1 MSLFGALKSGVSGLN
16 AQSSAMSIISD
27 NIANVN
33 TIGYKAN
40 SASFS
45 TLVTKQTS
53 STRYTSG
60 GVQCRTRAGVDVQ
73 GLLSSTSYST
83 DLGISGNGFFVTT
96 QTAQPSKDDLWSYTR
111 VGTFTVDENGYLR
124 NDNGYYLQAWP
135 LKAFDGEEN
144 ASLVQVGDNMFMK
157 AYTDASGSTVY
168 INDNIIDSDNMQP
181 INLNTIGGTA
191 QETQNISFGANLP
204 ADDPVFDPANPEAG
218 GRHSSSVLIYDSLG
232 NSHNAKLTFTKTENG
247 TWSLDIGMPSGAA
260 TLITYSSSETTNDA
274 TQDVYSARAQ
284 MEFTS
289 IPTNH
294 STISMETNG
303 KNYVFEFT
311 TDGTTT
317 YSPKA
322 NEVVVPVDLSS
333 GIVTVGDA
341 VDKFNEVIQ
350 ATLPSAGRFSVGADG
365 TTLEVQQSNSGSAIK
380 FKVSTTACLQSA
392 TNPDPVTGISTG
404 EFELPE
410 IDWDVK
416 NTARIDFSSDN
427 LDDYLGKSITIGTNT
442 YVFSDTEAATSNGVV
457 TINISDLINRGTG
470 KIDTV
475 KLVSLLKQTINDNEP
490 DYDRYVA
497 SGSTLEI
504 NPTSTGANILVS
516 SGNSASVTF
525 QSTNIAAYVGQTVTI
540 GDIAGGTFKTYKFTD
555 NTGISSGTILDDG
568 SIAVNISDLYEKD
581 RTSAAPIG
589 VMNALYNT
597 MQDYYKNA
605 VGVEDLSNYFQV
617 NGATMVSSSKY
628 LEATTSQAELNK
640 DTLTFKSTDINDY
653 NGKSVKIDGTTYTFS
668 RGVSNSTTLDLDK
681 LINTQTLTF
690 TNIPSENDTVTINGT
705 TYTFV
710 NGPAG
715 TNQISIDDPALGS
728 AEDAMK
734 ALAAVAGVEG
744 SRTGATL
751 TLSGNVISENSANA
765 NITETVDPTTIM
777 TALAKLAGVAE
788 HQTGASLVL
797 TAYGTNAITD
807 NTVVNADLTTD
818 TTNEDRMTFGTTQGI
833 GEALDI
839 VGKNNGKQ
847 FNQPDTTG
855 MLVLTNTFSFNNVE
869 NAQSG
874 SIIPAVSFNADGTPK
889 EINTDKIAIEW
900 GNGASDMTGNYYESS
915 QINLYIG
922 DANTANGLTQLAGK
936 FTTNYVTQDG
946 AKYGSY
952 TGVSISE
959 DGIVTAIFD
968 NGETRAIAQ
977 IPIATFVDANA
988 LEALTGNAY
997 IETTSS
1003 GNATLRTAGEGG
1015 AGVISS
1021 NSLEESTVDIAE
1033 EFTDMITTQRAY
1045 SAASKIITT
1054 ADSMLEELLTIKR

>member
-1 MSLFGALKSGVSGLN
+1 M
-16 AQSSAMSIISD
+16 
-27 NIANVN
+27 
-33 TIGYKAN
+33 
-40 SASFS
+40 
-45 TLVTKQTS
+45 
-53 STRYTSG
+53 
-60 GVQCRTRAGVDVQ
+60 
-73 GLLSSTSYST
+73 
-83 DLGISGNGFFVTT
+83 
-96 QTAQPSKDDLWSYTR
+96 
-111 VGTFTVDENGYLR
+111 
-124 NDNGYYLQAWP
+124 
-135 LKAFDGEEN
+135 
-144 ASLVQVGDNMFMK
+144 
-157 AYTDASGSTVY
+157 
-168 INDNIIDSDNMQP
+168 
-181 INLNTIGGTA
+181 
-191 QETQNISFGANLP
+191 
-204 ADDPVFDPANPEAG
+204 
-218 GRHSSSVLIYDSLG
+218 
-232 NSHNAKLTFTKTENG
+232 
-247 TWSLDIGMPSGAA
+247 
-260 TLITYSSSETTNDA
+260 
-274 TQDVYSARAQ
+274 
-284 MEFTS
+284 
-289 IPTNH
+289 
-294 STISMETNG
+294 
-303 KNYVFEFT
+303 
-311 TDGTTT
+311 
-317 YSPKA
+317 
-322 NEVVVPVDLSS
+322 
-333 GIVTVGDA
+333 
-341 VDKFNEVIQ
+341 
-350 ATLPSAGRFSVGADG
+350 
-365 TTLEVQQSNSGSAIK
+365 
-380 FKVSTTACLQSA
+380 
-392 TNPDPVTGISTG
+392 
-404 EFELPE
+404 
-410 IDWDVK
+410 
-416 NTARIDFSSDN
+416 
-427 LDDYLGKSITIGTNT
+427 
-442 YVFSDTEAATSNGVV
+442 
-457 TINISDLINRGTG
+457 
-470 KIDTV
+470 
-475 KLVSLLKQTINDNEP
+475 KQTINDNEP

-889 EINTDKIAIEW
+889 EINTSKSRL
-900 GNGASDMTGNYYESS
+900 NGA
-915 QINLYIG
+915 
-922 DANTANGLTQLAGK
+922 TAP
-936 FTTNYVTQDG
+936 
-946 AKYGSY
+946 
-952 TGVSISE
+952 
-959 DGIVTAIFD
+959 AI
-968 NGETRAIAQ
+968 
-977 IPIATFVDANA
+977 
-988 LEALTGNAY
+988 
-997 IETTSS
+997 
-1003 GNATLRTAGEGG
+1003 
-1015 AGVISS
+1015 
-1021 NSLEESTVDIAE
+1021 
-1033 EFTDMITTQRAY
+1033 
-1045 SAASKIITT
+1045 
-1054 ADSMLEELLTIKR
+1054 

>member
-322 NEVVVPVDLSS
+322 NEVVVPVDLTS

-365 TTLEVQQSNSGSAIK
+365 TTLEIQQSNSGSAIK

-416 NTARIDFSSDN
+416 NTARIDFTSDN

-442 YVFSDTEAATSNGVV
+442 YVFSDTDAATSNGVV
-457 TINISDLINRGTG
+457 TVNISNLINRGTG
-470 KIDTV
+470 KINTV

-504 NPTSTGANILVS
+504 NPSSTGANILVS

-540 GDIAGGTFKTYKFTD
+540 GDIAGGTSKTYKFTD

-889 EINTDKIAIEW
+889 EINTSKIAIEW
-900 GNGASDMTGNYYESS
+900 GNGASDMTDNYYESS

-946 AKYGSY
+946 AKYGNY

>member
-322 NEVVVPVDLSS
+322 NEVVVPVDLTS

-416 NTARIDFSSDN
+416 NTARIDFASDN

-690 TNIPSENDTVTINGT
+690 TNIPAANDTVTINGT

-889 EINTDKIAIEW
+889 EINTSKIAIEW
-900 GNGASDMTGNYYESS
+900 GNGASDMTDNYYESS

-946 AKYGSY
+946 AKYGNY

>member
-1 MSLFGALKSGVSGLN
+1 MPH
-16 AQSSAMSIISD
+16 
-27 NIANVN
+27 
-33 TIGYKAN
+33 
-40 SASFS
+40 
-45 TLVTKQTS
+45 
-53 STRYTSG
+53 
-60 GVQCRTRAGVDVQ
+60 RAGVDVQ

-416 NTARIDFSSDN
+416 NTARIDFTSDN

-442 YVFSDTEAATSNGVV
+442 YVFSDTDAATSNGVV

-889 EINTDKIAIEW
+889 EINTSKIAIEW
-900 GNGASDMTGNYYESS
+900 GNGASDMTDNYYESS

>member
-96 QTAQPSKDDLWSYTR
+96 QTSQPSKDDLWSYTR
-111 VGTFTVDENGYLR
+111 VGTFSVDENGYLR

-135 LKAFDGEEN
+135 LMAFDGEEN

-168 INDNIIDSDNMQP
+168 INDNIIDSTNMQP

-204 ADDPVFDPANPEAG
+204 ADAPVFDPANPEAG
-218 GRHSSSVLIYDSLG
+218 GRYSSSVLVYDSLG
-232 NSHNAKLTFTKTENG
+232 NSHNATLTFTKTENG

-260 TLITYSSSETTNDA
+260 TLITYSSSEVTNDA

-289 IPTNH
+289 IPKNH

-341 VDKFNEVIQ
+341 VEKFNEVIQ
-350 ATLPSAGRFSVGADG
+350 ETLPSAGRFSVGSNG

-416 NTARIDFSSDN
+416 NTARIDFSSDK
-427 LDDYLGKSITIGTNT
+427 LDDYLGKSVTIGTNT
-442 YVFSDTEAATSNGVV
+442 YVFSDTDAATSNGVV
-457 TINISDLINRGTG
+457 TVNISDLINRGTG

-540 GDIAGGTFKTYKFTD
+540 GDIAGGTSKTYKFTD
-555 NTGISSGTILDDG
+555 NTGITSGTILDDG

-597 MQDYYKNA
+597 MQSYYQNA
-605 VGVEDLSNYFQV
+605 VGIEDLSNYIQV
-617 NGATMVSSSKY
+617 NGSTMVSTSGY
-628 LEATTSQAELNK
+628 LQATSSQAQLNK
-640 DTLTFKSTDINDY
+640 DTLTFTSTAVGDY
-653 NGKSVKIDGTTYTFS
+653 NGKAVTIDGTTYTFS
-668 RGVSNSTTLDLDK
+668 RGVSNSTTIDLDD

-690 TNIPSENDTVTINGT
+690 TNVPADGDTVTINGT
-705 TYTFV
+705 TYKFV
-710 NGPAG
+710 TGTAG
-715 TNQISIDDPALGS
+715 TNEISIDTPALAS

-734 ALAAVAGVEG
+734 ALAALAGVEG
-744 SRTGATL
+744 SRTGAAL

-765 NITETVDPTTIM
+765 TIAETVDPTTLM
-777 TALAKLAGVAE
+777 TALAKLAGVEE

-797 TAYGTNAITD
+797 TAFGTNAITN
-807 NTVVNADLTTD
+807 NTINNANLTTD
-818 TTNEDRMTFGTTQGI
+818 TTQEDRMTFGTTEGI
-833 GEALDI
+833 GSALDI
-839 VGKNNGKQ
+839 VGKDNGKQ
-847 FNQPDTTG
+847 LNQPDTDG
-855 MLVLTNTFSFNNVE
+855 LLVLTNTFSFNNVE
-869 NAQSG
+869 KAQSG

-946 AKYGSY
+946 AKYGTY

-1015 AGVISS
+1015 AGVVSS

>member
-322 NEVVVPVDLSS
+322 NEVVVPVDLTS

-365 TTLEVQQSNSGSAIK
+365 TTLEIQQSNSGSAIK

-416 NTARIDFSSDN
+416 NTARIDFASDN

>member
-350 ATLPSAGRFSVGADG
+350 ATLPSAGHFSVGADG

-889 EINTDKIAIEW
+889 EINTSKIAIEW
-900 GNGASDMTGNYYESS
+900 GNGASDMTDNYYESS

-946 AKYGSY
+946 AKYGNY

>member
-322 NEVVVPVDLSS
+322 NEVVVPVDLTS

-416 NTARIDFSSDN
+416 NTARIDFASDN
-427 LDDYLGKSITIGTNT
+427 LDDYLGKSVTIGTNT
-442 YVFSDTEAATSNGVV
+442 YVFSDTDAATSNGVV
-457 TINISDLINRGTG
+457 TVNISNLINRGTG
-470 KIDTV
+470 KINTV

-504 NPTSTGANILVS
+504 NPSSTGANILVS

-540 GDIAGGTFKTYKFTD
+540 GDIAGGTSKTYKFTD
-555 NTGISSGTILDDG
+555 NTGITSGTILDDG

-597 MQDYYKNA
+597 MQAYYKNA
-605 VGVEDLSNYFQV
+605 VGIEDLSNYIQV
-617 NGATMVSSSKY
+617 SGSTMVSTSGY
-628 LEATTSQAELNK
+628 LQATSPQAELNK
-640 DTLTFKSTDINDY
+640 DTLTFTSTDINDY
-653 NGKSVKIDGTTYTFS
+653 NGKTVTIDGTTYTFS
-668 RGVSNSTTLDLDK
+668 RGAANSTTIDLDK

-690 TNIPSENDTVTINGT
+690 ANVPADGDTVTINGT

-710 NGPAG
+710 TGTAG
-715 TNQISIDDPALGS
+715 TNEISIDTPALGT

-734 ALAAVAGVEG
+734 ALTALAGVDG

-751 TLSGNVISENSANA
+751 TLSGNVISENCANA
-765 NITETVDPTTIM
+765 TISETVDPTTLM
-777 TALAKLAGVAE
+777 TALAKLAGVE
-788 HQTGASLVL
+788 EYQTGSSLVL
-797 TAYGTNAITD
+797 TAYGTNAITNNTID
-807 NTVVNADLTTD
+807 NANLTTD
-818 TTNEDRMTFGTTQGI
+818 TTQEDRMTFGTTEGI
-833 GEALDI
+833 GNALDI
-839 VGKNNGKQ
+839 VGKDNGKQ
-847 FNQPDTTG
+847 FNQPDTDG
-855 MLVLTNTFSFNNVE
+855 LLVVTNTFSFNNVE
-869 NAQSG
+869 KAQSG

-922 DANTANGLTQLAGK
+922 DTNTANGLTQLAGK

-946 AKYGSY
+946 AKYGNY

>member
-322 NEVVVPVDLSS
+322 NEVVVPVDLTS

-365 TTLEVQQSNSGSAIK
+365 TTLEIQQSNSGSAIK

-416 NTARIDFSSDN
+416 NTARIDFTSDN

-442 YVFSDTEAATSNGVV
+442 YVFSDTDAATSNGVV
-457 TINISDLINRGTG
+457 TVNISNLINRGTG
-470 KIDTV
+470 KINTV

-504 NPTSTGANILVS
+504 NPSSTGANILVS

-540 GDIAGGTFKTYKFTD
+540 GDIAGGTSKTYKFTD
-555 NTGISSGTILDDG
+555 NAGITSGTILDDG

-597 MQDYYKNA
+597 MQAYYKNA
-605 VGVEDLSNYFQV
+605 VGIEDLSNYIQV
-617 NGATMVSSSKY
+617 SGSTMVSTSGY
-628 LEATTSQAELNK
+628 LQATSSQAELNK
-640 DTLTFKSTDINDY
+640 DTLTFTSTNINDY
-653 NGKSVKIDGTTYTFS
+653 NGKTVTIDGTMYTFS
-668 RGVSNSTTLDLDK
+668 RGVSNSTTIDLDK

-690 TNIPSENDTVTINGT
+690 TNVPADGDTVTINGT

-710 NGPAG
+710 TGTAG
-715 TNQISIDDPALGS
+715 TNEISIDTPALGT

-734 ALAAVAGVEG
+734 ALTALAGVDG
-744 SRTGATL
+744 SRTDATL

-765 NITETVDPTTIM
+765 TISETVDPTTLM
-777 TALAKLAGVAE
+777 TALAKLAGVEE

-797 TAYGTNAITD
+797 TAYGTHAIT
-807 NTVVNADLTTD
+807 NNNIGNANLTTD
-818 TTNEDRMTFGTTQGI
+818 TTQEDRMIFGTTEGI
-833 GEALDI
+833 GNALDI
-839 VGKNNGKQ
+839 VGKDNGKQ
-847 FNQPDTTG
+847 FNQPDTDG
-855 MLVLTNTFSFNNVE
+855 LLVVTNTFSFNNVE
-869 NAQSG
+869 KAQSG

>member
-690 TNIPSENDTVTINGT
+690 TNIPAANDTVTINGT

-889 EINTDKIAIEW
+889 EINTSKIAIEW
-900 GNGASDMTGNYYESS
+900 GNGASDMTDNYYESS

-946 AKYGSY
+946 AKYGNY

>member
-60 GVQCRTRAGVDVQ
+60 GVQCRTRAGIDVQ

-96 QTAQPSKDDLWSYTR
+96 QTSNPSKDDLWSYTR

-168 INDNIIDSDNMQP
+168 INDNIIDSTNMQP

-204 ADDPVFDPANPEAG
+204 ADAPVFDPSNPEAG
-218 GRHSSSVLIYDSLG
+218 GRYSSSVLIYDSLG

-260 TLITYSSSETTNDA
+260 TLITYSSSEVTNDA

-289 IPTNH
+289 IPKNH

-322 NEVVVPVDLSS
+322 NEIVVPVDLSS

-365 TTLEVQQSNSGSAIK
+365 TTLEVQQSNSGSSIK

-392 TNPDPVTGISTG
+392 TNPDPVTGIATG

-504 NPTSTGANILVS
+504 NPTSTGSNILVS

-690 TNIPSENDTVTINGT
+690 TNIPAANDTVTINGT

-847 FNQPDTTG
+847 LNQPDTSG

-889 EINTDKIAIEW
+889 EINTDKISIEW

-946 AKYGSY
+946 AKFGNY

>member
-322 NEVVVPVDLSS
+322 NEVVVPVDLTS

-416 NTARIDFSSDN
+416 NTARIDFASDN
-427 LDDYLGKSITIGTNT
+427 LDDYLGKSVTIGTNT
-442 YVFSDTEAATSNGVV
+442 YVFSDTDAATSNGVV
-457 TINISDLINRGTG
+457 TVNISNLINRGTG
-470 KIDTV
+470 KINTV

-504 NPTSTGANILVS
+504 NPSSTGANILVS

-540 GDIAGGTFKTYKFTD
+540 GDIAGGTSKTYKFTD
-555 NTGISSGTILDDG
+555 NAGITSGTILDDG

-597 MQDYYKNA
+597 MQAYYKNA
-605 VGVEDLSNYFQV
+605 VGIEDLSNYIQV
-617 NGATMVSSSKY
+617 SGSTMVSTSGY
-628 LEATTSQAELNK
+628 LQATSSQAELNK
-640 DTLTFKSTDINDY
+640 DTLTFTSTDINDY
-653 NGKSVKIDGTTYTFS
+653 NGKTVTIDGTTYTFS
-668 RGVSNSTTLDLDK
+668 RGAANSTTIDLDK

-690 TNIPSENDTVTINGT
+690 ANVPADGDTVTINGT

-710 NGPAG
+710 TGTAG
-715 TNQISIDDPALGS
+715 TNEISIDTPALGT

-734 ALAAVAGVEG
+734 ALTALAGVDG

-751 TLSGNVISENSANA
+751 TLSGNVISENCANA
-765 NITETVDPTTIM
+765 TISETVDPTTLM
-777 TALAKLAGVAE
+777 TALAKLAGVE
-788 HQTGASLVL
+788 EYQTGSSLVL
-797 TAYGTNAITD
+797 TAYGTNAITNNTID
-807 NTVVNADLTTD
+807 NANLTTD
-818 TTNEDRMTFGTTQGI
+818 TTQEDRMTFGTTEGI
-833 GEALDI
+833 GNALDI
-839 VGKNNGKQ
+839 VGKDNGKQ
-847 FNQPDTTG
+847 FNQPDTDG
-855 MLVLTNTFSFNNVE
+855 LLVVTNTFSFNNVE
-869 NAQSG
+869 KAQSG

-922 DANTANGLTQLAGK
+922 DTNTANGLTQLAGK

-946 AKYGSY
+946 AKYGNY

>member
-322 NEVVVPVDLSS
+322 NEVVVPVDLTS

-365 TTLEVQQSNSGSAIK
+365 TTLEIQQSNSGSAIK

-416 NTARIDFSSDN
+416 NTARIDFTSDN

-504 NPTSTGANILVS
+504 NPSSTGANILVS

-889 EINTDKIAIEW
+889 EINTSKIAIEW
-900 GNGASDMTGNYYESS
+900 GNGASDMTDNYYESS

-946 AKYGSY
+946 AKYGNY

>member
-322 NEVVVPVDLSS
+322 NEVVVPVDLTS

-365 TTLEVQQSNSGSAIK
+365 TTLEIQQSNSGSAIK

-416 NTARIDFSSDN
+416 NTARIDFTSDN

-442 YVFSDTEAATSNGVV
+442 YVFSDTDAATSNGVV
-457 TINISDLINRGTG
+457 TVNISNLINRGTG
-470 KIDTV
+470 KINTV

-504 NPTSTGANILVS
+504 NPSSTGANILVS

-540 GDIAGGTFKTYKFTD
+540 GDIAGGTSKTYKFTD
-555 NTGISSGTILDDG
+555 NAGITSGTILDDG

-597 MQDYYKNA
+597 MQAYYKNA
-605 VGVEDLSNYFQV
+605 VGIEDLSNYIQV
-617 NGATMVSSSKY
+617 SGSTMVSTSGY
-628 LEATTSQAELNK
+628 LQATSSQANK
-640 DTLTFKSTDINDY
+640 DTLTFTSTNINDY
-653 NGKSVKIDGTTYTFS
+653 NGKTVTIDGTMYTFS
-668 RGVSNSTTLDLDK
+668 RGVSNSTTIDLDK

-690 TNIPSENDTVTINGT
+690 TNVPADGDTVTINGT

-710 NGPAG
+710 TGTAG
-715 TNQISIDDPALGS
+715 TNEISIDTPALGT

-734 ALAAVAGVEG
+734 ALTALAGVDG
-744 SRTGATL
+744 SRTDATL

-765 NITETVDPTTIM
+765 TISETVDPTTLM
-777 TALAKLAGVAE
+777 TALAKLAGVEE

-797 TAYGTNAITD
+797 TAYGTHAITNNNID
-807 NTVVNADLTTD
+807 NANLSQD
-818 TTNEDRMTFGTTQGI
+818 TTQEDRMTFGTTEGI
-833 GEALDI
+833 GNALDI
-839 VGKNNGKQ
+839 VGKDNGKQ
-847 FNQPDTTG
+847 FNQPDTDG
-855 MLVLTNTFSFNNVE
+855 LLVVTNTFSFNNVE
-869 NAQSG
+869 KAQSG

-900 GNGASDMTGNYYESS
+900 GNGASDMTDNYYESS

-946 AKYGSY
+946 AKYGNY

>member
-204 ADDPVFDPANPEAG
+204 ADAPVFDPSNPEAG
-218 GRHSSSVLIYDSLG
+218 GRYSSSVLIYDSLG

-260 TLITYSSSETTNDA
+260 TLITYSSSEVTNDA

-284 MEFTS
+284 MEFTA
-289 IPTNH
+289 IPKNH

-416 NTARIDFSSDN
+416 NTARIDFASDN

-807 NTVVNADLTTD
+807 NTVNNADLTTD
-818 TTNEDRMTFGTTQGI
+818 TTHEDRMTFGTTQGI

-889 EINTDKIAIEW
+889 EINTSKIAIEW
-900 GNGASDMTGNYYESS
+900 GNGASDMTDNYYESS

-946 AKYGSY
+946 AKYGNY

>member
-60 GVQCRTRAGVDVQ
+60 GVQCRTRAGIDVQ

-96 QTAQPSKDDLWSYTR
+96 QTANPSKDDLWSYTR
-111 VGTFTVDENGYLR
+111 VGTFTVDQNGYLK

-135 LKAFDGEEN
+135 LMAFDGEEN

-168 INDNIIDSDNMQP
+168 INDNIIDSENMQP

-204 ADDPVFDPANPEAG
+204 ADAPVFDPANPEAG
-218 GRHSSSVLIYDSLG
+218 GRYSSSVLIYDSLG

-322 NEVVVPVDLSS
+322 NEVVVPVDLSA

-416 NTARIDFSSDN
+416 NTARIDFASDN

-442 YVFSDTEAATSNGVV
+442 YVFSDTDAATSNGVV
-457 TINISDLINRGTG
+457 TVNISDLIDRGTG
-470 KIDTV
+470 KINTV

-504 NPTSTGANILVS
+504 NPSSTGANILVS

-540 GDIAGGTFKTYKFTD
+540 GDIAGGTSKTYKFTD
-555 NTGISSGTILDDG
+555 NTGITSGTILDDG

-597 MQDYYKNA
+597 MQAYYKNA
-605 VGVEDLSNYFQV
+605 VGIEDLSNYIQV
-617 NGATMVSSSKY
+617 SGSTMVSTSGY
-628 LEATTSQAELNK
+628 LQATSSQAELNK
-640 DTLTFKSTDINDY
+640 DTLTFTSTDINDY
-653 NGKSVKIDGTTYTFS
+653 NGKTVIIDGTTYTFS
-668 RGVSNSTTLDLDK
+668 RGVSNSTTINLDD

-690 TNIPSENDTVTINGT
+690 TNVPADGDTVTINGT
-705 TYTFV
+705 TYKFV
-710 NGPAG
+710 TETAG
-715 TNQISIDDPALGS
+715 SNEISIDTPALTS

-734 ALAAVAGVEG
+734 ALAALAGVEG

-765 NITETVDPTTIM
+765 TISETVDPTTLM
-777 TALAKLAGVAE
+777 TALAKLAGVGE
-788 HQTGASLVL
+788 YQTGASLVL
-797 TAYGTNAITD
+797 TAYGTNAITN
-807 NTVVNADLTTD
+807 NTINNANLTTD
-818 TTNEDRMTFGTTQGI
+818 TTQEDRMTFGTTEGI
-833 GEALDI
+833 GNALDI
-839 VGKNNGKQ
+839 VGKDNGKQ
-847 FNQPDTTG
+847 LNQPDTDG
-855 MLVLTNTFSFNNVE
+855 LLVLTNTFSFNNVE

-946 AKYGSY
+946 AKYGNY

>member
-365 TTLEVQQSNSGSAIK
+365 TTLEIQQSNSGSAIK

-807 NTVVNADLTTD
+807 NTVANADLTTD

-889 EINTDKIAIEW
+889 EINTSKIAIEW
-900 GNGASDMTGNYYESS
+900 GNGASDMTDNYYESS

-946 AKYGSY
+946 AKYGNY

>member
-818 TTNEDRMTFGTTQGI
+818 TTNEDRMTFGTTEGI
-833 GEALDI
+833 GNALDI
-839 VGKNNGKQ
+839 VGKDNGKQ
-847 FNQPDTTG
+847 FNQPDTDG
-855 MLVLTNTFSFNNVE
+855 LLVVTNTFSFNNVE
-869 NAQSG
+869 KAQSG

-900 GNGASDMTGNYYESS
+900 GNGASDMTDNYYESS

-946 AKYGSY
+946 AKYGNY

>member
-168 INDNIIDSDNMQP
+168 INDNIIDSNNMQP

-322 NEVVVPVDLSS
+322 NEVVVPVDLTS

-365 TTLEVQQSNSGSAIK
+365 TTLEIQQSNSGSAIK

-416 NTARIDFSSDN
+416 NTARIDFTSDN

-946 AKYGSY
+946 AKYGNY

>member
-322 NEVVVPVDLSS
+322 NEVVVPVDLTS

-365 TTLEVQQSNSGSAIK
+365 TTLEIQQSNSGSAIK

-416 NTARIDFSSDN
+416 NTARIDFTSDN

-442 YVFSDTEAATSNGVV
+442 YVFSDTDAATSNGVV
-457 TINISDLINRGTG
+457 TVNISNLINRGTG
-470 KIDTV
+470 KINTV

-504 NPTSTGANILVS
+504 NPSSTGANILVS

-597 MQDYYKNA
+597 MQAYYKNA
-605 VGVEDLSNYFQV
+605 VGIEDLSNYIQV
-617 NGATMVSSSKY
+617 SGSTMVSTSGY
-628 LEATTSQAELNK
+628 LQATSSQAELNK
-640 DTLTFKSTDINDY
+640 DTLTFTSTNINDY
-653 NGKSVKIDGTTYTFS
+653 NGKTVTIDGTMYTFS
-668 RGVSNSTTLDLDK
+668 RGVSNSTTIDLDK

-690 TNIPSENDTVTINGT
+690 TNVPADGDTVTINGT

-710 NGPAG
+710 TGTAG
-715 TNQISIDDPALGS
+715 TNEISIDTPALGT

-734 ALAAVAGVEG
+734 ALTALAGVDG
-744 SRTGATL
+744 SRTDATL

-765 NITETVDPTTIM
+765 TISETVDPTTLM
-777 TALAKLAGVAE
+777 TALAKLAGVEE

-797 TAYGTNAITD
+797 TAYGTHAIT
-807 NTVVNADLTTD
+807 NNNIGNANLTTD
-818 TTNEDRMTFGTTQGI
+818 TTQEDRMIFGTTEGI
-833 GEALDI
+833 GNALDI
-839 VGKNNGKQ
+839 VGKDNGKQ
-847 FNQPDTTG
+847 FNQPDTDG
-855 MLVLTNTFSFNNVE
+855 LLVVTNTFSFNNVE
-869 NAQSG
+869 KAQSG

-900 GNGASDMTGNYYESS
+900 GNGASDMTDNYYESS

-946 AKYGSY
+946 AKYGNY

>member
-260 TLITYSSSETTNDA
+260 TLITHSSSETTNDA

-946 AKYGSY
+946 AKYGNY

>member
-1 MSLFGALKSGVSGLN
+1 MPH
-16 AQSSAMSIISD
+16 
-27 NIANVN
+27 
-33 TIGYKAN
+33 
-40 SASFS
+40 
-45 TLVTKQTS
+45 
-53 STRYTSG
+53 
-60 GVQCRTRAGVDVQ
+60 RAGVDVQ

-365 TTLEVQQSNSGSAIK
+365 TTLEIQQSNSGSAIK

-416 NTARIDFSSDN
+416 NTARIDFTSDN

-442 YVFSDTEAATSNGVV
+442 YVFSDTDAATSNGVV
-457 TINISDLINRGTG
+457 TVNISNLINRGTG
-470 KIDTV
+470 KINTV

-504 NPTSTGANILVS
+504 NPSSTGANILVS

-946 AKYGSY
+946 AKYGNY

>member
-96 QTAQPSKDDLWSYTR
+96 QTSNPSKDDLWSYTR

-168 INDNIIDSDNMQP
+168 VNDNIIDSTNMQP

-204 ADDPVFDPANPEAG
+204 ADAPVFDPSNPEAG
-218 GRHSSSVLIYDSLG
+218 GRYSSSVLIYDSLG

-322 NEVVVPVDLSS
+322 NEVVVPVDLTS

-392 TNPDPVTGISTG
+392 TNPDPVTGISSG

-416 NTARIDFSSDN
+416 NTARIDFASDN

-889 EINTDKIAIEW
+889 EINTSKIAIEW
-900 GNGASDMTGNYYESS
+900 GNGASDMTDNYYESS

-946 AKYGSY
+946 AKYGNY

>member
-204 ADDPVFDPANPEAG
+204 ADDPVFDPANPAAG

-322 NEVVVPVDLSS
+322 NEVVVPVDLTS

-889 EINTDKIAIEW
+889 EINTSKIAIEW
-900 GNGASDMTGNYYESS
+900 GNGASDMTDNYYESS

-946 AKYGSY
+946 AKYGNY

>member
-284 MEFTS
+284 MEFTA

-303 KNYVFEFT
+303 KTYVFEFT

-322 NEVVVPVDLSS
+322 NEVVVPVDLTS

-365 TTLEVQQSNSGSAIK
+365 TTLEVRQSNSGSAIK

-416 NTARIDFSSDN
+416 NTARIDFASDN
-427 LDDYLGKSITIGTNT
+427 LDDYLGKSVTIGTNT
-442 YVFSDTEAATSNGVV
+442 YVFSDTDAATSNGVV
-457 TINISDLINRGTG
+457 TVNISNLINRGTG
-470 KIDTV
+470 KINTV

-504 NPTSTGANILVS
+504 NPSSTGANILVS

-540 GDIAGGTFKTYKFTD
+540 GDIAGGTSKTYKFTD
-555 NTGISSGTILDDG
+555 NTGITSGTILDDG

-597 MQDYYKNA
+597 MQAYYKNA
-605 VGVEDLSNYFQV
+605 VGIEDLSNYIQV
-617 NGATMVSSSKY
+617 SGSTMVSTSGY
-628 LEATTSQAELNK
+628 LQATSSQAELNK
-640 DTLTFKSTDINDY
+640 DTLTFTSTDINDY
-653 NGKSVKIDGTTYTFS
+653 NGKTVTIDGTTYTFS
-668 RGVSNSTTLDLDK
+668 RGAANSTTIDLDK

-690 TNIPSENDTVTINGT
+690 ANVPADGDTVTINGT

-710 NGPAG
+710 TGTAG
-715 TNQISIDDPALGS
+715 TNEISIDTPALGT

-734 ALAAVAGVEG
+734 ALTALAGVDG

-751 TLSGNVISENSANA
+751 TLSGNVISENCANA
-765 NITETVDPTTIM
+765 TISETVDPTTLM
-777 TALAKLAGVAE
+777 TALAKLAGVE
-788 HQTGASLVL
+788 EYQTGSSLVL
-797 TAYGTNAITD
+797 TAYGTNAITNNTID
-807 NTVVNADLTTD
+807 NANLTTD
-818 TTNEDRMTFGTTQGI
+818 TTQEDRMTFGTTEGI
-833 GEALDI
+833 GNALDI
-839 VGKNNGKQ
+839 VGKDNGKQ
-847 FNQPDTTG
+847 FNQPDTDG
-855 MLVLTNTFSFNNVE
+855 LLVVTNTFSFNNVE
-869 NAQSG
+869 KAQSG

-922 DANTANGLTQLAGK
+922 DTNTANGLTQLAGK

-946 AKYGSY
+946 AKYGNY

>member
-365 TTLEVQQSNSGSAIK
+365 TTLEIQQSNSGSAIK

-690 TNIPSENDTVTINGT
+690 TNIPAANDTVTINGT

-889 EINTDKIAIEW
+889 EINTSKIAIEW
-900 GNGASDMTGNYYESS
+900 GNGASDMTDNYYESS

-946 AKYGSY
+946 AKYGNY

>member
-322 NEVVVPVDLSS
+322 NEVVVPVDLTS

-416 NTARIDFSSDN
+416 NTARIDFASDN
-427 LDDYLGKSITIGTNT
+427 LDDYLGKSVTIGTNT
-442 YVFSDTEAATSNGVV
+442 YVFSDTDAATSNGVV
-457 TINISDLINRGTG
+457 TVNISNLINRGTG
-470 KIDTV
+470 KINTV

-504 NPTSTGANILVS
+504 NPSSTGANILVS

-540 GDIAGGTFKTYKFTD
+540 GDIAGGTSKTYKFTD
-555 NTGISSGTILDDG
+555 NTGITSGTILDDG

-597 MQDYYKNA
+597 MQAYYKNA
-605 VGVEDLSNYFQV
+605 VGIEDLSNYIQV
-617 NGATMVSSSKY
+617 SGSTMVSTSGY
-628 LEATTSQAELNK
+628 LQATSSQAELNK
-640 DTLTFKSTDINDY
+640 DTLTFTSTDINDY
-653 NGKSVKIDGTTYTFS
+653 NGKTVTIDGTTYTFS
-668 RGVSNSTTLDLDK
+668 RGVSNSTTIDLDT

-690 TNIPSENDTVTINGT
+690 TNVPAAGDTVTINGT

-710 NGPAG
+710 TGTAG
-715 TNQISIDDPALGS
+715 TNEISIDTPVLGT

-734 ALAAVAGVEG
+734 ALTALAGVDG

-765 NITETVDPTTIM
+765 TISETVDPTTLM
-777 TALAKLAGVAE
+777 TALAKLAGVGE
-788 HQTGASLVL
+788 YQTGASLVL
-797 TAYGTNAITD
+797 TAYGTNAITNNTID
-807 NTVVNADLTTD
+807 NANLTTD
-818 TTNEDRMTFGTTQGI
+818 TTQEDRMTFGTTEGI
-833 GEALDI
+833 GNALDI
-839 VGKNNGKQ
+839 VGKDNGKQ
-847 FNQPDTTG
+847 LNQPDTDG
-855 MLVLTNTFSFNNVE
+855 LLVLTNTFSFNNVE

-946 AKYGSY
+946 AKYGNY

>member
-504 NPTSTGANILVS
+504 NPSSTGANILVS

-540 GDIAGGTFKTYKFTD
+540 GDIAGGTSKTYKFTD
-555 NTGISSGTILDDG
+555 NAGITSGTILDDG

-597 MQDYYKNA
+597 MQAYYKNA
-605 VGVEDLSNYFQV
+605 VGIEDLSNYFQV

-889 EINTDKIAIEW
+889 EINTSKIAIEW
-900 GNGASDMTGNYYESS
+900 GNGASDMTDNYYESS

-946 AKYGSY
+946 AKYGNY

>member
-1 MSLFGALKSGVSGLN
+1 MPH
-16 AQSSAMSIISD
+16 
-27 NIANVN
+27 
-33 TIGYKAN
+33 
-40 SASFS
+40 
-45 TLVTKQTS
+45 
-53 STRYTSG
+53 
-60 GVQCRTRAGVDVQ
+60 RAGVDVQ

-322 NEVVVPVDLSS
+322 NEVVVPVDLTS

-365 TTLEVQQSNSGSAIK
+365 TTLEIQQSNSGSAIK

-416 NTARIDFSSDN
+416 NTARIDFTSDN

-442 YVFSDTEAATSNGVV
+442 YVFSDTDAATSNGVV
-457 TINISDLINRGTG
+457 TVNISNLINRGTG
-470 KIDTV
+470 KINTV

-504 NPTSTGANILVS
+504 NPSSTGANILVS

-540 GDIAGGTFKTYKFTD
+540 GDIAGGTSKTYKFTD
-555 NTGISSGTILDDG
+555 NAGITSGTILDDG

-597 MQDYYKNA
+597 MQAYYKNA
-605 VGVEDLSNYFQV
+605 VGIEDLSNYIQV
-617 NGATMVSSSKY
+617 SGSTMVSTSGY
-628 LEATTSQAELNK
+628 LQATSSQAELNK
-640 DTLTFKSTDINDY
+640 DTLTFTSTNINDY
-653 NGKSVKIDGTTYTFS
+653 NGKTVTIDGTMYTFS
-668 RGVSNSTTLDLDK
+668 RGVSNSTTIDLDK

-690 TNIPSENDTVTINGT
+690 TNVPADGDTVTINGT

-710 NGPAG
+710 TGTAG
-715 TNQISIDDPALGS
+715 TNEISIDTPALGT

-734 ALAAVAGVEG
+734 ALTALAGVDG
-744 SRTGATL
+744 SRTDATL

-765 NITETVDPTTIM
+765 TISETVDPTTLM
-777 TALAKLAGVAE
+777 TALAKLAGVEE

-797 TAYGTNAITD
+797 TAYGTHAIT
-807 NTVVNADLTTD
+807 NNNIGNANLTTD
-818 TTNEDRMTFGTTQGI
+818 TTQEDRMIFGTTEGI
-833 GEALDI
+833 GNALDI
-839 VGKNNGKQ
+839 VGKDNGKQ
-847 FNQPDTTG
+847 FNQPDTDG
-855 MLVLTNTFSFNNVE
+855 LLVVTNTFSFNNVE
-869 NAQSG
+869 KAQSG

-900 GNGASDMTGNYYESS
+900 GNGASDMTDNYYESS

-946 AKYGSY
+946 AKYGNY

>member
-322 NEVVVPVDLSS
+322 NEVVVPVDLTS

-365 TTLEVQQSNSGSAIK
+365 TTLEIQQSNSGSAIK

-416 NTARIDFSSDN
+416 NTARIDFASDN

-628 LEATTSQAELNK
+628 LKATTQAKLNK

-807 NTVVNADLTTD
+807 NTVVNADLTKD
-818 TTNEDRMTFGTTQGI
+818 TPNEDRMTFGTTQGI

-946 AKYGSY
+946 AKYGNY